1 MFRQTTSRT
10 TPWGLDSP
18 WHRLPWTLPTALLI
32 WAVALWGL
40 AYFMANPTNQPAE
53 MPPIDAQLIEQSVPA
68 ATQSIQTE
76 RSATEHQPKPLPL
89 VKPQQ
94 VPVTPQVSPHTEQN
108 PVVPPVKPLMAPVLP
123 QVNSPIEQ
131 QNPAAQKAE
140 VTTNAVVAVP
150 PAAASA
156 GTHAMLG
163 EGQASAVGN
172 TSANSGAQPGSYDG
186 KGSSRGNLYASSGA
200 RAILQPM
207 PRIPDDLREGAFNTA
222 ALARFHIAVDG
233 SVKVEL
239 AKPTPNPRLNR
250 ILLDSLKKWRFIP
263 AIKNGKPVA
272 SIEVIVV
279 KIEVK

>member
-1 MFRQTTSRT
+1 ME
-10 TPWGLDSP
+10 
-18 WHRLPWTLPTALLI
+18 
-32 WAVALWGL
+32 
-40 AYFMANPTNQPAE
+40 NTNQPAE
-53 MPPIDAQLIEQSVPA
+53 IPPIDAQLIEQSVPA
-68 ATQSIQTE
+68 ATQSIQPGQP
-76 RSATEHQPKPLPL
+76 SAMHQPKPLPP
-89 VKPQQ
+89 VRPQQ
-94 VPVTPQVSPHTEQN
+94 VRVMPQVSPRTEQN
-108 PVVPPVKPLMAPVLP
+108 QAPPVKPQIAPLIP

-140 VTTNAVVAVP
+140 VTTNAAVP
-150 PAAASA
+150 VPSAATSA
-156 GTHAMLG
+156 GTHTTLG
-163 EGQASAVGN
+163 AGQTRAEGN

-200 RAILQPM
+200 RAIVRPM
-207 PRIPDDLREGAFNTA
+207 PQIPDDLRGGAFNTA

-233 SVKVEL
+233 SAKVEL

-272 SIEVIVV
+272 STEEIVV